1 MHSLPMGLKRV
12 TKKFLKYMIP
22 TLLVLLII
30 PLGEI
35 RRNRKESGSVFRGS
49 PVRCAIKLQE
59 KMSDG
64 FLTGYC
70 YEMTER
76 LAAHLK
82 DSAMIFLA
90 DADAPYLDSLLLDSL
105 DILVVP
111 SSETPAYSE
120 KGEVM
125 SFPIGDGKAAWV
137 VKADKRRQKEIIR
150 WMNSF
155 NGTNEHAYVH
165 DRFFN
170 GYNPYRKGVR
180 KKAGIISPYD
190 EIIKENAKKIGWD
203 WKLFAALVWSESR
216 FRIQASSPRG
226 AMGLMQMMPRTADR
240 YDIENLLDPKEN
252 IEAGAAYIARLQNK
266 FRDTAL
272 NNEELVKF
280 TLAAY
285 NAGEGRIYDCI
296 NLARSQGVNPS
307 TWESLC
313 AVLPQMSQ
321 DSIKFVEDV
330 RYGKFKGRETM
341 AYVKA
346 VLNQYDIFNGTTPR
360 YKVQPAD
367 TALTPARETVDAG
380 EILLSPDSLSRIDLG
395 DEQARDQEQEHDD
408 QPGKQVS
415 GKHGR

>member
-35 RRNRKESGSVFRGS
+35 RRNRKESGSVFSGS
-49 PVRCAIKLQE
+49 PVRCTIKLQE

-226 AMGLMQMMPRTADR
+226 ALGLMQMMPRTADR

-285 NAGEGRIYDCI
+285 NAGEGRIYDCV

-330 RYGKFKGRETM
+330 RHGKFKGRETM

>member
-35 RRNRKESGSVFRGS
+35 RRNRKESGSVFSGS

-226 AMGLMQMMPRTADR
+226 ALGLMQMMPRTADR

-280 TLAAY
+280 TLHQP
-285 NAGEGRIYDCI
+285 GTFP
-296 NLARSQGVNPS
+296 RSQSVHMG
-307 TWESLC
+307 ESLRR
-313 AVLPQMSQ
+313 AAADEPGLHQ
-321 DSIKFVEDV
+321 V
-330 RYGKFKGRETM
+330 RGGCQTREVQGKRDHGLRQGRAEPVRHIQWHN
-341 AYVKA
+341 AEIQGSA
-346 VLNQYDIFNGTTPR
+346 CGHR
-360 YKVQPAD
+360 A
-367 TALTPARETVDAG
+367 DAG
-380 EILLSPDSLSRIDLG
+380 K
-395 DEQARDQEQEHDD
+395 RDRGCRGNPIE
-408 QPGKQVS
+408 S
-415 GKHGR
+415 